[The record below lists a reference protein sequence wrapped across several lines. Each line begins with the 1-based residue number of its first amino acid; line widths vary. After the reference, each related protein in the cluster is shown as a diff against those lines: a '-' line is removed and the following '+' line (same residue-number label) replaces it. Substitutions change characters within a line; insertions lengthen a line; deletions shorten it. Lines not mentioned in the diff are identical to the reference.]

1 MGGSSV
7 LVPSEVEAAVLAS
20 ISTADLRGR
29 ALSTAVGKV
38 SASSLSDGSSSCSL
52 EAAMLLLSVV
62 WRDAVAV
69 LGSGEMTPMDSS
81 SSMCEVL
88 ADLRC

>member
-1 MGGSSV
+1 M
-7 LVPSEVEAAVLAS
+7 PSEVEAAVLAS
-20 ISTADLRGR
+20 ISAADWRDR
-29 ALSTAVGKV
+29 ALSTAVWKV
-38 SASSLSDGSSSCSL
+38 NASSLSDGSSSCSL
-52 EAAMLLLSVV
+52 EVAMLLLSVV

-88 ADLRC
+88 ADSSC